1 MENFAVFH
9 KLFKLFESSDLC
21 AAFKED
27 FGLSDG
33 RLIDGK
39 KDMIKMLHV
48 SVPHL
53 KIEKY
58 RQYDTD
64 NIRHSCSHFNQT
76 DQNQPEMT
84 SMHRHFASKTV
95 T

>member
-1 MENFAVFH
+1 
-9 KLFKLFESSDLC
+9 
-21 AAFKED
+21 
-27 FGLSDG
+27 
-33 RLIDGK
+33 
-39 KDMIKMLHV
+39 MIKMLHV

-64 NIRHSCSHFNQT
+64 NIRQSCSHFNQT